1 MAPRTDP
8 VDLARDLIRCPS
20 VTPADAGA
28 MEVVEKALSALGF
41 ACHRLT
47 LGGSEGA
54 PDDPPIE
61 NLYARL
67 GTAGPNFCF
76 AGHTD
81 VVPPGNEAD
90 WTHPP
95 FAAKVEDGVLYGRGA
110 VDMKGAIAA
119 YIAAIGRTA
128 EAASG
133 PDGRWVPD
141 GFSLSLLITGDEEGP
156 AVNGTRRVLD
166 WLRDRGERIDA
177 CIVGEP
183 TNTGH
188 IGDAMKIGR
197 RGSMSGF
204 LSVEGPQAHAAYAK
218 SEENPL
224 HRMVRLLHALTAEPI
239 DAGTDHFDPTSLQ
252 LVTIDVGNP
261 TVNVVP
267 PRITATINT
276 RFNDRHTSQSLQAL
290 IVERLNAVDPNYAIR
305 WHVSGENFLTE
316 PGALTDLVASSV
328 ADVTGSQPAYST
340 SGGSS
345 DARFIRHT
353 CPVVEFGLNNA
364 TIHKVNEHSTV
375 ADIETLTAIY
385 QALIGRV
392 ARGEPLT

>member
-8 VDLARDLIRCPS
+8 VDLACDLIRCQS
-20 VTPADAGA
+20 ITPADDGA
-28 MEVVEKALSALGF
+28 MDVVEKALSALGF
-41 ACHRLT
+41 DCHRLT
-47 LGGSEGA
+47 LGEEG
-54 PDDPPIE
+54 DPPIE

-67 GTAGPNFCF
+67 GTSGPNLCF

-95 FAAKVEDGVLYGRGA
+95 FAAEIHDGILYGRGA

-119 YIAAIGRTA
+119 FIAAVGRV
-128 EAASG
+128 AASES
-133 PDGRWVPD
+133 DGRWMPD

-156 AVNGTRRVLD
+156 AFNGTRRVLD

-177 CIVGEP
+177 CVVGEP
-183 TNTGH
+183 TNTGR

-218 SEENPL
+218 SEENAL
-224 HRMVRLLHALTAEPI
+224 HRMIRLLHALTAEPI
-239 DAGTDHFDPTSLQ
+239 DAATDHFDPTSLQ
-252 LVTIDVGNP
+252 VVTVDVGNP

-276 RFNDRHTSQSLQAL
+276 RFNDRHSSDSLQAL
-290 IVERLNAVDPNYAIR
+290 IVEKLNAVDPNYEIR

-328 ADVTGSQPAYST
+328 ADVTGTRPAYST

-345 DARFIRHT
+345 DARFIRHH

-364 TIHKVNEHSTV
+364 TIHKVDEQSPV
-375 ADIETLTAIY
+375 ADIETLTAVY

-392 ARGEPLT
+392 ARGETLT